1 MRAACHATAALV
13 LSLFFPL
20 TNWAASYRV
29 LHTFTGGSDGGAPAS
44 SLVLDGSGNLYGTA
58 YSGGKGAHCPYQ
70 SGCGVLF
77 ELSPQANGR
86 WKEGVLFNFVTA
98 TGGASTQPLASR
110 GRRGC
115 VRGHVRCRAGQ
126 PCLYVR
132 ANARRRLEFQPDL
145 RLRRSLPGLRPNG
158 RPIRVHRPR

>member
-1 MRAACHATAALV
+1 MRAARHATAALV

-44 SLVLDGSGNLYGTA
+44 SLCLDGSGNLYGTA
-58 YSGGKGAHCPYQ
+58 YSGGKSDIVPIKVAAAC
-70 SGCGVLF
+70 C
-77 ELSPQANGR
+77 LSCRHRSTVVGR
-86 WKEGVLFNFVTA
+86 RA
-98 TGGASTQPLASR
+98 CYSTSSRPPGERPLASCFSGTPGMCSGPRSLSSRAAR
-110 GRRGC
+110 G
-115 VRGHVRCRAGQ
+115 
-126 PCLYVR
+126 YVR

-158 RPIRVHRPR
+158 GPDTGA